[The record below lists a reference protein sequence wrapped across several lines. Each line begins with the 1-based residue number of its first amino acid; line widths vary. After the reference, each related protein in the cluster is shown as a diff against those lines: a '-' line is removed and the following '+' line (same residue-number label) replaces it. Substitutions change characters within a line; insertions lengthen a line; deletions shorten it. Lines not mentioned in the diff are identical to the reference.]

1 MVSNYTF
8 LLIRKI
14 YLYIVVLIGIVLV
27 VIGSVRLVDIG
38 LKTYIFTR
46 AEQWPVYPPARRI
59 VPLTEEN
66 GQEVNYQEPSPE
78 EQAEYTRA
86 QSITRRQG
94 EAAGSLAMVIIGLP
108 LYLYHW
114 SILKK
119 EQG

>member
-1 MVSNYTF
+1 MVSNYIF
-8 LLIRKI
+8 LLIRKF

-46 AEQWPVYPPARRI
+46 AEQWPVSPARRI
-59 VPLTEEN
+59 VSLTEEN

-94 EAAGSLAMVIIGLP
+94 EAAGSLAMIIVGLP